1 VINSNWI
8 HEPKTKVWK
17 NSTVPQYVLYVVTQG
32 CIFFVKF
39 LSCKPSVILY
49 FLTTQWAMWY
59 YTCILNFLGLKLCPA
74 DLSNNPTPET
84 LKKLV
89 QLTPF
94 LLSYRLFRKKT
105 KSLKTVLLWLKGLKN
120 LGDESKILWTHS
132 KSIVPMNLE
141 INSLS
146 VWCSL

>member
-1 VINSNWI
+1 MKKQHCATICTVCCNSG
-8 HEPKTKVWK
+8 
-17 NSTVPQYVLYVVTQG
+17 LY
-32 CIFFVKF
+32 FFVKF

-74 DLSNNPTPET
+74 DLLSNNPTPET
-84 LKKLV
+84 LKNWFSWL
-89 QLTPF
+89 PF
-94 LLSYRLFRKKT
+94 YFLIDSLEKKT

>member
-1 VINSNWI
+1 MGIKCVQK
-8 HEPKTKVWK
+8 KT
-17 NSTVPQYVLYVVTQG
+17 LYY
-32 CIFFVKF
+32 
-39 LSCKPSVILY
+39 ILFY
-49 FLTTQWAMWY
+49 L

>member
-1 VINSNWI
+1 
-8 HEPKTKVWK
+8 
-17 NSTVPQYVLYVVTQG
+17 
-32 CIFFVKF
+32 
-39 LSCKPSVILY
+39 
-49 FLTTQWAMWY
+49 MWY

-132 KSIVPMNLE
+132 KSYQWTLKSTVCLFGV
-141 INSLS
+141 L
-146 VWCSL
+146 CSLYQVILCIVYLLYNDNYKKKKNRYETCLKEKIWKKRNKTMTL